1 MRPSPPCARLC
12 AERAPCAADAAR
24 AAAPAAPPSSRKRRS
39 PPPEGFGAGNDDGD
53 ICDLLSP
60 HGRAAPP
67 PPRAAAAFYTPTAPT
82 PPEEAAGAAGSPAAG
97 GNGITAELRPGG
109 AAACAP
115 AACGAPAR
123 RHVTFAEAPAPPAAP
138 VPPVSAR
145 LWTYCNARGLQAGP
159 STAAALERAL
169 ADGDVAV
176 DTMKHAFD
184 PAGDEEGA
192 SMPLRVVLCLEAP
205 QPHRPPP
212 APALRREGVV
222 AKAYRRA
229 EGAAGPQPPP
239 PLLGGDVED
248 PSAKAV
254 WRYTDPSGAVQ
265 GPFSR
270 AELANWLAHRYLPPE
285 LRVWRGESAAGTA
298 GDAAAGSLSLGDLI
312 NRPEADTEPAQQ
324 LKVLPPPG
332 AALAAAKAVRA
343 ALKAA
348 VSDAAKE
355 ALQPRYNAGL
365 LDRERFKACVAA
377 TVAKVDK
384 AVRLRADA
392 SVTRHSFL
400 MRCGP
405 RRLRSAGCSGSG
417 AAALTRR
424 RGRRSR
430 ARWSASSAGRSTK
443 RSETHLRLLL
453 HPLRTSCEA
462 AACVSH
468 APR

>member
-1 MRPSPPCARLC
+1 MRPSPPRACLC
-12 AERAPCAADAAR
+12 AERAPAVADAAC

-53 ICDLLSP
+53 CDLLSP

-82 PPEEAAGAAGSPAAG
+82 PPDEAAGAAGGSAAG
-97 GNGITAELRPGG
+97 GSGIAAALRPGG
-109 AAACAP
+109 AVSSAP

-138 VPPVSAR
+138 LPPVSAR
-145 LWTYCNARGLQAGP
+145 LWTYRDARGLQAGP

-169 ADGDVAV
+169 ADATVTP
-176 DTMKHAFD
+176 DTMMHAFD

-212 APALRREGVV
+212 APALRREGAV
-222 AKAYRRA
+222 AKAFRRA

-239 PLLGGDVED
+239 LLGGGVED

-254 WRYTDPSGAVQ
+254 WRYADPSGAVQ

-285 LRVWRGESAAGTA
+285 LRVWRGESAAGAA
-298 GDAAAGSLSLGDLI
+298 GDADAGSLSLGDLI
-312 NRPEADTEPAQQ
+312 HRPEADAEPAQQ
-324 LKVLPPPG
+324 LKVPPPPG

-392 SVTRHSFL
+392 SVMMHSFL
-400 MRCGP
+400 MRSWPAQTEKCGLQ
-405 RRLRSAGCSGSG
+405 RRWRSG
-417 AAALTRR
+417 AD
-424 RGRRSR
+424 
-430 ARWSASSAGRSTK
+430 
-443 RSETHLRLLL
+443 
-453 HPLRTSCEA
+453 A
-462 AACVSH
+462 AAWAAEPSEVERIKRWALDKAERD
-468 APR
+468 APADEL